1 MNAARSK
8 LKEREKNQSSSSI
21 REATPSASKAD
32 LQRQRRSRQL
42 EETQRLLDGYDLGS
56 FDNRATSTK
65 HLGSDPGMRRRV
77 EQEKVQDTHSVI
89 SMEQLGRIHNKY
101 KDADATMNRRARDIA
116 SLTNAKSIT
125 RNGTFVEPPVLDDTT
140 TLRERPVEGRGR
152 GRGRIATGTAGS
164 NDSNLGEIS
173 QSRRSSLNPTLEK
186 PNRLSSKDVQ
196 SYLRSVCCS

>member
-1 MNAARSK
+1 M
-8 LKEREKNQSSSSI
+8 KEREKNQSSSSI

-56 FDNRATSTK
+56 FDSSATSIK

-77 EQEKVQDTHSVI
+77 KQEKVQDADTHSVI
-89 SMEQLGRIHNKY
+89 STEQLGRIHNKY
-101 KDADATMNRRARDIA
+101 KDSDATMNRRARDVA
-116 SLTNAKSIT
+116 LLTNAKSIT

-140 TLRERPVEGRGR
+140 TLRGERPIEGRGRGR
-152 GRGRIATGTAGS
+152 GRGRIATETAGS
-164 NDSNLGEIS
+164 NESSLGEMS

-186 PNRLSSKDVQ
+186 PNRLSSKGVQ
-196 SYLRSVCCS
+196 SYLRLVCCS